1 MHIVAVR
8 FLRAFWEK
16 NPDSEQPLKSCVDE
30 AKKASWS
37 QPAQIKEQYRSASIL
52 KNKRV
57 VFNIK
62 GNDYRLVVSIAYHY
76 QAVYVKFIGTHKEYD
91 AIDAETVEMEV

>member
-1 MHIVAVR
+1 MQIVAVR

-16 NPDSEQPLKSCVDE
+16 NPDAEPPLKSWVDE

-62 GNDYRLVVSIAYHY
+62 GNDYRLVVSVAYHY
-76 QAVYVKFIGTHKEYD
+76 QAVYVKFIGTHKQYD

>member
-8 FLRAFWEK
+8 FLRTFWEN
-16 NPDSEQPLKSCVDE
+16 NPDSEQPLKSWVDE
-30 AKKASWS
+30 AKKASWL

-91 AIDAETVEMEV
+91 AIDAKTVEMEV

>member
-1 MHIVAVR
+1 VHIVAVKY
-8 FLRAFWEK
+8 LRAFWEK
-16 NPDSEQPLKSCVDE
+16 NPDSEQSLKSWVDE
-30 AKKASWS
+30 AKTASWS

-62 GNDYRLVVSIAYHY
+62 GNDYRLVVSVAYHY

-91 AIDAETVEMEV
+91 AIDAETAEMED

>member
-8 FLRAFWEK
+8 YLRAFWEK
-16 NPDSEQPLKSCVDE
+16 NPDSEQTVKSWVDE

-62 GNDYRLVVSIAYHY
+62 GNDYRLVVSVAYHY
-76 QAVYVKFIGTHKEYD
+76 QAVYVKFIGTHEEYD
-91 AIDAETVEMEV
+91 AIDAENVEMEV